1 MLKDKTKRKEKLIDQ
16 VKDPTGSTIYSSFKE
31 PQGTFSM
38 TVEKSGKFIYCFS
51 NEMSSYA
58 RKVLSYVFPP
68 FRLSPLVSSRHNS
81 FLPLDK
87 MRSKGKDRG
96 INSLM
101 DHYSVGWTN
110 EPLHNSFHLH
120 PPLRLYL
127 YHLPSPLP
135 PSPITPP

>member
-1 MLKDKTKRKEKLIDQ
+1 
-16 VKDPTGSTIYSSFKE
+16 
-31 PQGTFSM
+31 M

-68 FRLSPLVSSRHNS
+68 FRLLPPVSIRHNS

-87 MRSKGKDRG
+87 MRSKGKARG

-101 DHYSVGWTN
+101 DHYRVGWTN
-110 EPLHNSFHLH
+110 EPLPNQFHLH
-120 PPLRLYL
+120 LRLRIHL
-127 YHLPSPLP
+127 YHLPSLP
-135 PSPITPP
+135 PS

>member
-1 MLKDKTKRKEKLIDQ
+1 MLKDKTKREEKLIDQ

-68 FRLSPLVSSRHNS
+68 FRLSPPVFLRHDS
-81 FLPLDK
+81 FLPLDES
-87 MRSKGKDRG
+87 RSKGKDRG

-101 DHYSVGWTN
+101 DHYPVG
-110 EPLHNSFHLH
+110 
-120 PPLRLYL
+120 
-127 YHLPSPLP
+127 
-135 PSPITPP
+135 